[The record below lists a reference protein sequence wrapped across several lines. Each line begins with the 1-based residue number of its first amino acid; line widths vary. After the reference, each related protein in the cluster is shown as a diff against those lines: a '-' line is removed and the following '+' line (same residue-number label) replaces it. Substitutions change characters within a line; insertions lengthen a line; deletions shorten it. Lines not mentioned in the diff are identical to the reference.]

1 MISGSL
7 QDITCEYQGGFE
19 ALLATKGLIDELN
32 ADHSR
37 GAVPA
42 TAFTRSPLSMHFY
55 DSIIVFEKGRRTKDG
70 PANWQLLTATNHSIA
85 QSGAA
90 FGAVSAR
97 QRRLG
102 TKLPGGA
109 GAWQSVFLW

>member
-7 QDITCEYQGGFE
+7 QDITCEYKGGFE

-55 DSIIVFEKGRRTKDG
+55 DSIIVFEKGRRTKKMAPQIG
-70 PANWQLLTATNHSIA
+70 S
-85 QSGAA
+85 
-90 FGAVSAR
+90 F
-97 QRRLG
+97 
-102 TKLPGGA
+102 
-109 GAWQSVFLW
+109 